1 MAKTGIW
8 DFRTGSYNEKLSGTI
23 PTLTNVLSR
32 PTTKGLSLFS
42 NNNASVDTN
51 VLSSS
56 LLGASG
62 TIEVWFKS
70 NPTLDGKPQ
79 YLVMTQRTTNGSSYL
94 SLLIN
99 AAGKLQGYYL
109 NNAGSVDTS
118 SLVGTDTLVNDKL
131 YHVMLVKDGATIRMY
146 LDNVLIDTVAD
157 AGTAVGAYDAFFC
170 STHAGVNN
178 LSGNI
183 LLVRFYNEAI
193 SELER
198 NKNYAEF
205 VNSQPIS
212 KPKRGFLMNKPNDL
226 SKEVNN
232 TVTNLNIPSISST
245 DWQGS
250 NWVIST
256 GSATITANGGDL
268 YTVAP
273 FMLGGRTYS
282 YDITINISVGNVI
295 IIDYNGTTLATLTNG
310 RNVGTFTNSSF
321 TSTRFFYIRA
331 SSGTTATISSVN
343 VSLLS
348 GLVAAYNMRPNG
360 LTLTDISGNG
370 YNGTI
375 TQGVT
380 STKDGII
387 MRQGAT
393 LTTTSIPLEN
403 DFSIAFRVKWLTAS
417 SISNF
422 MRQAGS
428 STSNIWIYRIATN
441 AMRIDQNAGGS
452 NTTAKGSTGP
462 IGSEETWVV
471 TFNATTN
478 IVTWYR
484 NGAVITSTGTYN
496 PSGSRTAVVNI
507 GNLSSTNTTYTLK
520 DELQDMRFFNRVL
533 TAQEVKDYHNSFA
546 KQPYLVEDFSDA
558 PADGNAIVPRDW
570 IKTSGTFKVGEISL
584 ASGELVT
591 NGGFDTNTTWS
602 KDAGITI
609 SDGTAN
615 FNTSGD
621 GGLYKS
627 ITALVVGKTYRA
639 TYKII
644 SITSGTLFFR
654 LGVNEFIGTS
664 RTSAGIYTETFT
676 YRGIGAGTNRC
687 EIRASGATTAVVD
700 DFSIV
705 EIDPL
710 PTLTKGSKY
719 LENVTAGLLTIPSQ
733 QAYGTWEFDMYKGS
747 TSNDIGVAIMDTD
760 TSSRSSPAGT
770 QNSVWFLFYNDGRIY
785 IQRAIAG
792 SNSNLAYTT
801 TDYLQNNTW
810 YRVRITRTTAGS
822 FTFLIKGGSLTPTAG
837 YDGWTLIS
845 FSGGSGTNPLSYTTQ
860 TYSYVLKLDMDAGDR
875 ITNIKLTNGVQI

>member
-70 NPTLDGKPQ
+70 NPTLDGEPQ

-212 KPKRGFLMNKPNDL
+212 KPKRGFLVNKPNDL
-226 SKEVNN
+226 S
-232 TVTNLNIPSISST
+232 NLK
-245 DWQGS
+245 G
-250 NWVIST
+250 T
-256 GSATITANGGDL
+256 GPTQ
-268 YTVAP
+268 
-273 FMLGGRTYS
+273 
-282 YDITINISVGNVI
+282 
-295 IIDYNGTTLATLTNG
+295 
-310 RNVGTFTNSSF
+310 
-321 TSTRFFYIRA
+321 
-331 SSGTTATISSVN
+331 
-343 VSLLS
+343 
-348 GLVAAYNMRPNG
+348 GLVAAYNMKPNG

-380 STKDGII
+380 STQNGIM
-387 MRQGAT
+387 MRQGQAI
-393 LTTTSIPLEN
+393 TTPSMPLEN

-462 IGSEETWVV
+462 IGSEETWVL

-520 DELQDMRFFNRVL
+520 DELQDIQFFNRIL
-533 TAQEVKDYHNSFA
+533 SAQDVINYHNSFA